1 MNDRTATGMRTRE
14 QWRVSELRYRRK
26 TAMQQPLLQ
35 PPLID
40 DHQEVIKYLREVVE
54 QDFEVIAT
62 VGNGNALVAAA
73 ETLAPDVIVCDI
85 AMPGLNGIAATAEIL
100 RRNSAA
106 RIVFVTVHN
115 DPELVKKG
123 LATGALGY
131 VLKLTAGDDLVRRSS
146 RAAGR
151 TTSLDQRGGCKRL
164 IQVIDMTAVGCSSQ
178 RRVSEF
184 NREFTNGMRR
194 DRHCPA

>member
-14 QWRVSELRYRRK
+14 QWRVSELRYRQK

-40 DHQEVIKYLREVVE
+40 DHQEVIKYLREAVE
-54 QDFEVIAT
+54 REFEVIAT
-62 VGNGNALVAAA
+62 VGDGNALVAAA
-73 ETLAPDVIVCDI
+73 ETLAPDVIVTDI
-85 AMPGLNGIAATAEIL
+85 AMPGLNGIAAAAEIL

-115 DPELVKKG
+115 DPELVQKG

-131 VLKLTAGDDLVRRSS
+131 VLKLTAGDDLVPAIHAVLRGEQHLSP
-146 RAAGR
+146 
-151 TTSLDQRGGCKRL
+151 SL
-164 IQVIDMTAVGCSSQ
+164 VGAS
-178 RRVSEF
+178 
-184 NREFTNGMRR
+184 
-194 DRHCPA
+194 D